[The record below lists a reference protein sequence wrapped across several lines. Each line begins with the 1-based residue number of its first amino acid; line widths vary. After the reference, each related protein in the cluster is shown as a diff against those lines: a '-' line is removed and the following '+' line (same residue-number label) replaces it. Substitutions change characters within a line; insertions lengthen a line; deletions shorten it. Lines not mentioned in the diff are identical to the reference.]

1 MIRPATRADIPAIAR
16 LGRGFHAAAG
26 WTEIEYDEAACAA
39 SLEQFMDMGVLLC
52 VVAEHGGE
60 VVGMAAG
67 MAAPVYFNPS
77 HKSGE
82 ELFWYVAPEAPQF
95 AGIRLLEALEQAA
108 RASGCQ
114 TWQMKSL
121 ARLNG
126 DRMVRLYE
134 RRGYRAS
141 EQIFIKRL

>member
-1 MIRPATRADIPAIAR
+1 MFA
-16 LGRGFHAAAG
+16 LKAAG
-26 WTEIEYDEAACAA
+26 LVSRAAGLAMEGLA
-39 SLEQFMDMGVLLC
+39 FW
-52 VVAEHGGE
+52 A
-60 VVGMAAG
+60 AAG

-134 RRGYRAS
+134 RRGYRVS
-141 EQIFIKRL
+141 EQIFIKRF